1 MNLLNPTLWLIL
13 SCIVMMIAAS
23 ALYCKLRNNTC
34 DQRRFRRAHLSI
46 MALGRARL
54 IETLEST
61 IDAGKPVSLGEL
73 ERIVDETMSVVHF
86 LNVYPGMYVRPRM
99 MCCVERGV
107 VMFVF
112 TSPITRVTIEYRI
125 RRSAYLLP

>member
-13 SCIVMMIAAS
+13 SCIVMVIAAT
-23 ALYCKLRNNTC
+23 ALYYKMRTTSC
-34 DQRRFRRAHLSI
+34 DQRRFRRAHMSI

-54 IETLEST
+54 IETLGST
-61 IDAGKPVSLGEL
+61 IDVGKPISLGEL

-86 LNVYPGMYVRPRM
+86 LNVYPGMCVRPRM

-112 TSPITRVTIEYRI
+112 TSPITRVTLEYRI
-125 RRSAYLLP
+125 RHSAYLLP